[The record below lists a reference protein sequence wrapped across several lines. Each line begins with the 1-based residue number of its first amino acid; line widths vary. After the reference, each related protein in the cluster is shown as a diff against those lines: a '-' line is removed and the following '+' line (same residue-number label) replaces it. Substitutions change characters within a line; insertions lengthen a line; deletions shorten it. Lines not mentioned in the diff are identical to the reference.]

1 MRRRGMVKTLTVF
14 GPRKQ
19 IAKKMT
25 QPWGKQKW
33 CLQSASEIAWVR
45 IERGHSLNRG
55 HSPSK
60 LYSNLIQSPP
70 FCGTLRPVYGLSVQH
85 RKKNTHFSVELRL
98 WNCLHLFDFVFGLL
112 WCTFLFFYLFLE
124 SGWEGAEAVQHWG
137 GGGRIRGE
145 VKATV

>member
-1 MRRRGMVKTLTVF
+1 MLKGRGKKGRMRLQGMVKTLTVLR
-14 GPRKQ
+14 PRKQ

-25 QPWGKQKW
+25 QPWGKQEW

-70 FCGTLRPVYGLSVQH
+70 SSGTLRPVYGLSVLH
-85 RKKNTHFSVELRL
+85 RKKNTCFCWVGALELLIFIWFSI
-98 WNCLHLFDFVFGLL
+98 WLL
-112 WCTFLFFYLFLE
+112 NVQQD
-124 SGWEGAEAVQHWG
+124 AEALELWG
-137 GGGRIRGE
+137 GGRRRG
-145 VKATV
+145 VSKAAV